1 MMSVLAQIPLSPS
14 LRTRLIALLVIEVV
28 LAVVVVASWL
38 KYRQLKH
45 VSIDEWFAERDR
57 HASAR
62 VRRMM
67 QESHAQWEAEQ
78 RSAEAAERRAADEAE
93 PQAGDEAERHA
104 P

>member
-93 PQAGDEAERHA
+93 PQTDDEAERHA

>member
-1 MMSVLAQIPLSPS
+1 MIGIFAGIQLAPS
-14 LRTRLIALLVIEVV
+14 LHTRLIALVAIEAV
-28 LAVVVVASWL
+28 LLVVVIASWF

-57 HASAR
+57 HASPR

-67 QESHAQWEAEQ
+67 QESHEQYEAE
-78 RSAEAAERRAADEAE
+78 RRIAEAAERHSEDES
-93 PQAGDEAERHA
+93 ERPA